1 MRQINVAYQDLKEN
15 MVNLINHAGVP
26 MFMVQEL
33 LELIQNKVT
42 LLAAQELEQARQKE
56 KEEAEKQRKKADD
69 ECVKAVAVFQKL
81 ADARQKEM
89 EENASKQSD
98 SPAVESTE
106 QA

>member
-15 MVNLINHAGVP
+15 MVKLINEAGVP

-33 LELIQNKVT
+33 LELIQNKVSA
-42 LLAAQELEQARQKE
+42 LAAQE
-56 KEEAEKQRKKADD
+56 
-69 ECVKAVAVFQKL
+69 L

-89 EENASKQSD
+89 EENANKQSD
-98 SPAVESTE
+98 SPAVESAE

>member
-15 MVNLINHAGVP
+15 MVRLINEAGVP

-42 LLAAQELEQARQKE
+42 ALAAQE
-56 KEEAEKQRKKADD
+56 
-69 ECVKAVAVFQKL
+69 L

-89 EENASKQSD
+89 EENANKQSD
-98 SPAVESTE
+98 SPAVESTDK
-106 QA
+106 A

>member
-15 MVNLINHAGVP
+15 MVRLINEAGVP

-33 LELIQNKVT
+33 LELIQNKVSA
-42 LLAAQELEQARQKE
+42 LAAQE
-56 KEEAEKQRKKADD
+56 
-69 ECVKAVAVFQKL
+69 L

-98 SPAVESTE
+98 STAVESAD

>member
-1 MRQINVAYQDLKEN
+1 MRQVNVAYQDLKEN

-33 LELIQNKVT
+33 LELIQNKVSA
-42 LLAAQELEQARQKE
+42 LAAQE
-56 KEEAEKQRKKADD
+56 
-69 ECVKAVAVFQKL
+69 L

-98 SPAVESTE
+98 SPAVESAE

>member
-33 LELIQNKVT
+33 LELIQTKVSA
-42 LLAAQELEQARQKE
+42 LAAQE
-56 KEEAEKQRKKADD
+56 
-69 ECVKAVAVFQKL
+69 L

>member
-1 MRQINVAYQDLKEN
+1 MRQINVAYQDLKES

-33 LELIQNKVT
+33 LELIQTKVSA
-42 LLAAQELEQARQKE
+42 LAAQE
-56 KEEAEKQRKKADD
+56 
-69 ECVKAVAVFQKL
+69 L

-106 QA
+106 PA

>member
-15 MVNLINHAGVP
+15 MVRLINEAGVP

-33 LELIQNKVT
+33 LELIQNKVSA
-42 LLAAQELEQARQKE
+42 LAAQE
-56 KEEAEKQRKKADD
+56 
-69 ECVKAVAVFQKL
+69 L

-89 EENASKQSD
+89 EENANKQSD
-98 SPAVESTE
+98 SPAVESAE

>member
-26 MFMVQEL
+26 MFLVQEL

-56 KEEAEKQRKKADD
+56 KEEAEKQREKADD
-69 ECVKAVAVFQKL
+69 ECVKAVAAAEKQKN
-81 ADARQKEM
+81 DRTGK
-89 EENASKQSD
+89 
-98 SPAVESTE
+98 
-106 QA
+106 

>member
-1 MRQINVAYQDLKEN
+1 MRQINVAYQDLKEQ
-15 MVNLINHAGVP
+15 MVALINNAGVP

-33 LELIQNKVT
+33 LELIQTKVSA
-42 LLAAQELEQARQKE
+42 LAAQE
-56 KEEAEKQRKKADD
+56 
-69 ECVKAVAVFQKL
+69 L

>member
-15 MVNLINHAGVP
+15 MVKLINNAGVP

-33 LELIQNKVT
+33 LELIQTKVSA
-42 LLAAQELEQARQKE
+42 LAAQE
-56 KEEAEKQRKKADD
+56 
-69 ECVKAVAVFQKL
+69 L

>member
-1 MRQINVAYQDLKEN
+1 MRQINIAYQELKEN
-15 MVNLINHAGVP
+15 MVKLINEAGVP

-42 LLAAQELEQARQKE
+42 ALAAQE
-56 KEEAEKQRKKADD
+56 
-69 ECVKAVAVFQKL
+69 L

-98 SPAVESTE
+98 STAVESAE

>member
-15 MVNLINHAGVP
+15 MVRLINEAGVP

-33 LELIQNKVT
+33 LELIQTKVSA
-42 LLAAQELEQARQKE
+42 LAAQE
-56 KEEAEKQRKKADD
+56 
-69 ECVKAVAVFQKL
+69 L

-89 EENASKQSD
+89 EENANKQSD
-98 SPAVESTE
+98 SPAVESTD

>member
-15 MVNLINHAGVP
+15 MVRLINEAGVP

-42 LLAAQELEQARQKE
+42 ALAAQE
-56 KEEAEKQRKKADD
+56 
-69 ECVKAVAVFQKL
+69 L

-89 EENASKQSD
+89 EENANKQSD
-98 SPAVESTE
+98 STAVESTE